1 MTIENALITIAPSWK
16 PLAQKRA
23 PPIAMSDQNAITPMR
38 ALISITINAGI

>member
-1 MTIENALITIAPSWK
+1 MATENALIVIARSLK
-16 PLAQKRA
+16 PLAQKRT